1 MRINDPTSLR
11 ALAHPLRLDLI
22 ELLGTIGPATAAT
35 CARHLGV
42 SQASAS
48 FHLRQLETYS
58 FTERAPA
65 TDDRRERP
73 WRVTDIEQSWSSVD
87 SGAAA
92 QALEQVFVEREA
104 ARILTWSAEKD
115 QPEKWR
121 RASFL
126 GGATVPLTAA
136 ELTEIGAQLSAVL
149 APYLTRLG
157 APDTV
162 PEGARF
168 IRVLLAG
175 TPLPHL
181 DPDPTDS
188 EVQHD
193 HDPDD

>member
-1 MRINDPTSLR
+1 MTDPTTLR

-48 FHLRQLETYS
+48 FHLRQLEAYG
-58 FTERAPA
+58 FAERAPA
-65 TDDRRERP
+65 TGDRRERP
-73 WRVTDIEQSWSSVD
+73 WRVTDVEQSWSSTD

-104 ARILTWSAEKD
+104 ARILAWSTATNE
-115 QPEKWR
+115 PEEWR

-126 GGATVPLTAA
+126 GGATVPMTPE
-136 ELTEIGAQLSAVL
+136 ELADVGAQLSEVL
-149 APYLTRLG
+149 APYVARLG
-157 APDTV
+157 DPAAAPD
-162 PEGARF
+162 GARF
-168 IRVLLAG
+168 VRVLLAG

-181 DPDPTDS
+181 DPDPTS
-188 EVQHD
+188 NEVRHD
-193 HDPDD
+193 RDPDD